1 MNIKNKSLIALLC
14 ASFSLSTFANMTA
27 NDLDKKIRAIEKK
40 NNTIIGVTAIH
51 IEDNSRIAHNDNQRF
66 FMASTIKVPI
76 ALAFLH
82 RVDEKQ
88 ESLNRMIKMDTKNSV
103 PGSGSL
109 YHIFEKKKLNMS
121 TQQILKHMLIN
132 SDNSA
137 SDTILHA
144 ANGPK
149 YVTQYM
155 ATLGF
160 KNIVVNR
167 SILEMFLDTNHVDH
181 ALLNKGARPVF
192 SWQKIFNSVPL
203 HQKASSWQK
212 FQNDK
217 RDTTT
222 SDEMARLLVKL
233 QKNQVLSEASTKLVI
248 KIMQDCRTGRSRI
261 RGLLP
266 GGVKVAH
273 KTGTWSIQEADYLR
287 YPASKKLFRFTSD
300 VGIITLPKNKGHVAI
315 AVYVK
320 SKAASDYPRSRSIA
334 LASRAIYDYFM
345 QKPSLLAKKVAR
357 HSKTKRA

>member
-1 MNIKNKSLIALLC
+1 MNIKTKSLIALLC
-14 ASFSLSTFANMTA
+14 VSFSLSVFATITEK
-27 NDLDKKIRAIEKK
+27 DLDKKIKAIEKK
-40 NNTIIGVTAIH
+40 NNTIIGLTAIH
-51 IEDNSRIAHNDNQRF
+51 IENNTKIAHNNTQRF

-82 RVDEKQ
+82 RVDEKK
-88 ESLNRMIKMDTKNSV
+88 ESLNRVIKMDTKNSV

-109 YHIFEKKKLNMS
+109 YHIFEKKTTNMS

-155 ATLGF
+155 ANLGF

-181 ALLNKGARPVF
+181 SLLNKGARPVF

-203 HQKASSWQK
+203 SQKANSWQK

-222 SDEMARLLVKL
+222 SDEMAKLLVKL
-233 QKNQVLSEASTKLVI
+233 QKNQILSESSTQLVL

-273 KTGTWSIQEADYLR
+273 KTGTWAIQEANYLR
-287 YPASKKLFRFTSD
+287 YPGSKKLFRFASD
-300 VGIITLPKNKGHVAI
+300 VGIITLPNNKGHVAI

-320 SKAASDYPRSRSIA
+320 SKSASDYPRSRSIA

-345 QKPSLLAKKVAR
+345 QKPAQLVKKATKP
-357 HSKTKRA
+357 SKTKRA

>member
-1 MNIKNKSLIALLC
+1 MSLLC
-14 ASFSLSTFANMTA
+14 FFFSLSTFALMTEQ
-27 NDLDKKIRAIEKK
+27 DLNKKIQAIEKK

-51 IEDNSRIAHNDNQRF
+51 IEDNKKIGHNNNQRF

-82 RVDEKQ
+82 RVDEKK
-88 ESLNRMIKMDTKNSV
+88 ESLNRVIKMDAKNSV
-103 PGSGSL
+103 PGSGNL
-109 YHIFEKKKLNMS
+109 YHLFEKKKLTMS

-137 SDTILHA
+137 SDTILRA

-155 ATLGF
+155 ATLGL
-160 KNIVVNR
+160 KNILVNR
-167 SILEMFLDTNHVDH
+167 SILEMFLDTNHVDRSV
-181 ALLNKGARPVF
+181 LNKGARPVF
-192 SWQKIFNSVPL
+192 SWQKLFNNVPL
-203 HQKASSWQK
+203 SQKVSSWKK
-212 FQNDK
+212 FQNDN

-233 QKNQVLSEASTKLVI
+233 QKNQVLSAESTQLII
-248 KIMQDCRTGRSRI
+248 KIMEGCRTGRSRI

-273 KTGTWSIQEADYLR
+273 KTGTWAIYEPDYLR
-287 YPASKKLFRFTSD
+287 YPDSKKLFRFASD
-300 VGIITLPKNKGHVAI
+300 VGIITLPNNKGHIALAI
-315 AVYVK
+315 YVK
-320 SKAASDYPRSRSIA
+320 SKSVSDYPRSHSIA

-345 QKPSLLAKKVAR
+345 QKPSQFAKKTIKYA
-357 HSKTKRA
+357 KNKRA